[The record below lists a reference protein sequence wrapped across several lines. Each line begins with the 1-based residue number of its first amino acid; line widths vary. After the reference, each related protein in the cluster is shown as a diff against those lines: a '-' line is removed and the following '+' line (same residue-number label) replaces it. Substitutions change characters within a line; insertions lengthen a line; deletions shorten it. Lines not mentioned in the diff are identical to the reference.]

1 MLLTICPNCAAQFKV
16 QPEQLN
22 VRQGRVMCGRC
33 RQVFNAFQALSR
45 VEETNEKDVIEL
57 PPTELEH
64 AQHEENPLRFSA
76 TDATTEAIAGSLFL
90 REEPAPL
97 PAAFSASG
105 PVSRD
110 DIAADATSP
119 LFAEGATESSHPEAG
134 DSKGV
139 SRPVSRP
146 DASETATPAIDLSE
160 TENPLLAEESVG
172 RTMPLS
178 TVSRVWGVGAFML
191 FTVLLAQT
199 AFAFRTL
206 LVASYPE
213 LRPAAS
219 QICELAGCTLSWGR
233 DETALKIEASELIEA
248 PGKPGRILLTAIL
261 VNRGKTKQDLPSLE
275 LRLTDNANQVIV
287 SRLLHPRDYLGRAIA
302 KDDGLVPNTEL
313 YVNVNLSVEP
323 NNKPPASGYGLV
335 VFYP

>member
-1 MLLTICPNCAAQFKV
+1 MDQQISGV
-16 QPEQLN
+16 QTAERDEGPAGAVPES
-22 VRQGRVMCGRC
+22 RQQHRRD
-33 RQVFNAFQALSR
+33 QADRAS
-45 VEETNEKDVIEL
+45 
-57 PPTELEH
+57 
-64 AQHEENPLRFSA
+64 
-76 TDATTEAIAGSLFL
+76 
-90 REEPAPL
+90 L

-110 DIAADATSP
+110 DLAADATP
-119 LFAEGATESSHPEAG
+119 ALFAKGATELADSEAR
-134 DSKGV
+134 DTKVV

-146 DASETATPAIDLSE
+146 DASETSTPAIDLSE
-160 TENPLLAEESVG
+160 TENPLLTEESVG

-213 LRPAAS
+213 LRPPAS

-248 PGKPGRILLTAIL
+248 PGKLGRILLTAIL

-302 KDDGLVPNTEL
+302 KDDRCDVAGECRCVRGDRR
-313 YVNVNLSVEP
+313 
-323 NNKPPASGYGLV
+323 AHQQA
-335 VFYP
+335 

>member
-1 MLLTICPNCAAQFKV
+1 
-16 QPEQLN
+16 
-22 VRQGRVMCGRC
+22 MCGRC
-33 RQVFNAFQALSR
+33 RHVFNAFQSLSR
-45 VEETNEKDVIEL
+45 VEETTKHDIINL

-64 AQHEENPLRFSA
+64 ARRDEPVGFSA
-76 TDATTEAIAGSLFL
+76 TDSTTEAVADTLFL

-110 DIAADATSP
+110 AFAADAAEA
-119 LFAEGATESSHPEAG
+119 LFAEPPTKSARLE
-134 DSKGV
+134 V
-139 SRPVSRP
+139 SDTKEVNRPVPGSDP
-146 DASETATPAIDLSE
+146 TAAARPAIDLSE
-160 TENPLLAEESVG
+160 TANPLLAEEAG
-172 RTMPLS
+172 GLTIPTS
-178 TVSRVWGVGAFML
+178 TVSRVWGVGAFLL
-191 FTVLLAQT
+191 FAVLLAQ
-199 AFAFRTL
+199 ASFAFRTQL
-206 LVASYPE
+206 IASYPQ

-219 QICELAGCTLSWGR
+219 QLCELAGCSLSWGR
-233 DETALKIEASELIEA
+233 DESALKIEASELIEA

-275 LRLTDNANQVIV
+275 LRLTDNANQVVV

-323 NNKPPASGYGLV
+323 SNKPPASGYGLV

>member
-1 MLLTICPNCAAQFKV
+1 
-16 QPEQLN
+16 
-22 VRQGRVMCGRC
+22 MCGRC
-33 RQVFNAFQALSR
+33 RHVFNAFQSLSR
-45 VEETNEKDVIEL
+45 VEASTEHDMINL

-64 AQHEENPLRFSA
+64 ARRDEPVGFSA
-76 TDATTEAIAGSLFL
+76 TDSATEAVADTPFL

-110 DIAADATSP
+110 VFVADAAKA
-119 LFAEGATESSHPEAG
+119 LLAEPATKAALLEAG
-134 DSKGV
+134 DTIEV
-139 SRPVSRP
+139 TRPVPRS
-146 DASETATPAIDLSE
+146 DATATARPAIDLSE
-160 TENPLLAEESVG
+160 TANPLLAEESAG
-172 RTMPLS
+172 RTIPSS
-178 TVSRVWGVGAFML
+178 TVSRVWGVGAFLL
-191 FTVLLAQT
+191 FAVLLAQ
-199 AFAFRTL
+199 ASFAFRTQ
-206 LVASYPE
+206 LVASYPQ

-219 QICELAGCTLSWGR
+219 QLCELAGCALSWGR
-233 DETALKIEASELIEA
+233 DESALKIEASELIES

-275 LRLTDNANQVIV
+275 LRLTDNANQVVV

-323 NNKPPASGYGLV
+323 SNKAPASGYGLV